1 MAVKQKTLD
10 EYNPYKKLDDAK
22 LKQRGEVHRLSRD
35 TVLQYMMREYL
46 EGKKSNPNEYSAV
59 VRRIVNFKDKKIA
72 NTDPFHSTEDDKE
85 RMFGAG
91 IIKNAKE
98 KVVAYV
104 EVPSF
109 FVPVTNMKVCTPS
122 EYYLPLLRVDISKTG
137 KKGERAV
144 KLNELI
150 IIKFGK
156 NFTNPRFAKY
166 PKEKPVMLES
176 DLKTKKKGATAAD
189 AFNFQAGAQSA
200 KKKCK
205 GA

>member
-1 MAVKQKTLD
+1 MSTTTGHD
-10 EYNPYKKLDDAK
+10 EYDPYKKLDDTK
-22 LKQRGEVHRLSRD
+22 LKTTGDVHRISKN
-35 TVLQYMMREYL
+35 
-46 EGKKSNPNEYSAV
+46 EGDKRSADEFSAIVRKIVAYDDLNISNVDPFYSTDDDAE
-59 VRRIVNFKDKKIA
+59 RILDAGKIKDVKTKIA
-72 NTDPFHSTEDDKE
+72 
-85 RMFGAG
+85 
-91 IIKNAKE
+91 
-98 KVVAYV
+98 AYV

-109 FVPVTNMKVCTPS
+109 FVPVTNMKVCIPS

-137 KKGERAV
+137 KKGERPV

-156 NFTNPRFAKY
+156 NFTKPRFEKY

-176 DLKTKKKGATAAD
+176 DLKIKNPGNTAAD

>member
-1 MAVKQKTLD
+1 MSTAVGHD
-10 EYNPYKKLDDAK
+10 EYDPYKKLDDTK
-22 LKQRGEVHRLSRD
+22 LKSTGDVHRLSKNE
-35 TVLQYMMREYL
+35 VLDDIVREHLQGDKRPADEFSAIVRKIVTYAD
-46 EGKKSNPNEYSAV
+46 SNISNV
-59 VRRIVNFKDKKIA
+59 
-72 NTDPFHSTEDDKE
+72 DPFYSTDDDKE
-85 RMFGAG
+85 RMLEAG
-91 IIKNAKE
+91 KIKDVKTKIA
-98 KVVAYV
+98 AYV

-137 KKGERAV
+137 KKGDRAV

-176 DLKTKKKGATAAD
+176 DLKTKKTAPGAAA
-189 AFNFQAGAQSA
+189 AFNFQAGAQAA

>member
-1 MAVKQKTLD
+1 MSTTTGHD
-10 EYNPYKKLDDAK
+10 EYDPYKKLDDAK
-22 LKQRGEVHRLSRD
+22 LKSTGDVHRLSKNE
-35 TVLQYMMREYL
+35 VLDDIVRGHLQGDKRPADEFSAIVRKVVTYDD
-46 EGKKSNPNEYSAV
+46 SNISNA
-59 VRRIVNFKDKKIA
+59 
-72 NTDPFHSTEDDKE
+72 DPFYSTDDDKE
-85 RMFGAG
+85 RMLDAG
-91 IIKNAKE
+91 KIKDVKTKIA
-98 KVVAYV
+98 AYV